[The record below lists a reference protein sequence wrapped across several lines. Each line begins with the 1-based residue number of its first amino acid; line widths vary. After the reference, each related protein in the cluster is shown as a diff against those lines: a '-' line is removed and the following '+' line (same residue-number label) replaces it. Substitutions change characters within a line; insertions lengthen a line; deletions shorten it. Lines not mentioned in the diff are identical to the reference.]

1 VPPERSNTDPSV
13 KPAGGS
19 RVVQVDIE
27 LGKCTGCAHC
37 RDVCPVNVFELKP
50 RDQFPDVVDDAGIGA
65 KFQFR
70 GEKSVAVNGPECIVC
85 EACLFECEGECI
97 TITDDE
103 GHVHNST
110 YK

>member
-1 VPPERSNTDPSV
+1 MVT
-13 KPAGGS
+13 
-19 RVVQVDIE
+19 VDIA
-27 LGKCTGCAHC
+27 LPKCTGCAHC
-37 RDVCPVNVFELKP
+37 RDVCPVNVFELRP
-50 RDQFPDVVDDAGIGA
+50 SSSFPDNVDDPEVGA

-97 TITDDE
+97 TIVDDE
-103 GHVHNST
+103 NNVHHST